1 MFNFFDLVQY
11 PILSGRI
18 ILTGENVAEYLRL
31 EIRNFQWG
39 I

>member
-11 PILSGRI
+11 PIMSGRI
-18 ILTGENVAEYLRL
+18 VLSGDDVAEYLRL

>member
-18 ILTGENVAEYLRL
+18 ILTGDNVAEYLRL

>member
-1 MFNFFDLVQY
+1 MFNFFDCVQY
-11 PILSGRI
+11 SIMSGRI
-18 ILTGENVAEYLRL
+18 ILSGDNVAEYLRL

>member
-1 MFNFFDLVQY
+1 MFNLFELVQY
-11 PILSGRI
+11 PIMSGRI
-18 ILTGENVAEYLRL
+18 ILSGDDVAEYLRL